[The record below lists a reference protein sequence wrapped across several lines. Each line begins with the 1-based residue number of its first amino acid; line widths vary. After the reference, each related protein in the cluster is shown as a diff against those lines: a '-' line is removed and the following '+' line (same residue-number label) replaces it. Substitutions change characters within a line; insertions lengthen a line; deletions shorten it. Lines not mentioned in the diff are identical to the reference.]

1 MTRERGRFTPAFRD
15 EAVRLVIESGR
26 PIAHAARELHVHDGT
41 LGNWVQ
47 KYRDAHPVA
56 EMALNLSDRDRLQEL
71 ERENRQLRLDNEFL
85 GKAAVNPTRQRN
97 AWSRIAAGVA

>member
-1 MTRERGRFTPAFRD
+1 MARERGRFTPELKD

-26 PIAHAARELHVHDGT
+26 PIAQAARELQVHDGT

-47 KYRDAHPVA
+47 KVPRRAPGGGDGVEPVGSGA
-56 EMALNLSDRDRLQEL
+56 AAGL

-85 GKAAVNPTRQRN
+85 GKAAFFAREC
-97 AWSRIAAGVA
+97 W